1 MADSFISALT
11 NELTAVDDGDMI
23 AIDDVSANETKKL
36 HPGTSITRDVQ
47 TSPTDTTAGRLMAT
61 GAGGLLSNSTEVGV
75 PPGNDANNALL
86 TRWYDIG
93 SDTANTPFAGAGT
106 LRAEGRNTNRVQQT
120 AYRIA
125 GQTTPEV
132 YERHS
137 FSVDPI
143 QFSPWR
149 RTFNE
154 GNLLGTVSQS
164 GGVPTG
170 AVIQRGSN
178 ANGEFVRF
186 ADGTQICVR
195 SNISG
200 SSAIA
205 AGASDSGSWTYPA
218 AFTSVIYVNA
228 NPRSLGSESD
238 TIAAASRLSTSAG
251 LGSGVAFWAAHNYS
265 TNSISNVRIDL
276 VAIGRWF

>member
-186 ADGTQICVR
+186 ADGTQICTISNFPVASINTAVGQIFR
-195 SNISG
+195 SG
-200 SSAIA
+200 
-205 AGASDSGSWTYPA
+205 GQTWTTPA
-218 AFTSVIYVNA
+218 AFLSGATTSLQGYCQNLSVCSLASGFTTPSGSALPFSVIR
-228 NPRSLGSESD
+228 P
-238 TIAAASRLSTSAG
+238 TSTTTET
-251 LGSGVAFWAAHNYS
+251 LWA
-265 TNSISNVRIDL
+265 L